1 MLISFKRFISIIY
14 VMMLMMATHG
24 KTALALLFML
34 LSLSIP
40 VRGAR
45 NLTLVKAQPYQNTY
59 NYTDVKLY
67 DDVTKFYF
75 GPYYL
80 MFDRIILPGDVHKGN
95 SIKLYDRETGNL
107 KYNWVGEDVV
117 VPGFNATYYEGFGPS
132 AKKIFSFLFKSA
144 QEDPEGNYY
153 AIIDIYDCI
162 YEVKYEI
169 QVTADPP
176 MANVPFSGGT
186 VNVKLNLTN
195 TGTVDIEELTYMLIL
210 PTTGEVSVGPG
221 SDVIYGHRTGLAVNE
236 TITLNFVL
244 DVEGSTEYKIIPIPF
259 DVAYSDLL
267 EPTTG
272 ISHATYVIQ
281 ITVGTRATARGIPRL
296 TFNMVTTKSTL
307 KPGDTAQIT
316 VNPLNVGNGSAY
328 NVEIYINTTPADLTL
343 TFQNPSAFGTVV
355 GGISKP
361 IRFVWPNGSTAPLR
375 PGQSLAEPIKFIV
388 KVPEYSIVG
397 EKKYRVTVTGYYF
410 DALGNSYTSTSSIEL
425 TVVEPGKAILTIT
438 KTVSASWV
446 GVGGTVR
453 VTIIV
458 TNEGNG
464 VARNVKIEDEY
475 PSSYFNLK
483 TGSITQNVP
492 QLGPG
497 ESINLVYELTA
508 VKVGTVSLGS
518 GRVEYTD
525 EYNVQ
530 HMEYSNE
537 GGLVSIVTPQV
548 KVRVLAAPNQTI
560 PVGEYTKY
568 VIEVKNEGNG
578 PAVDVKLSFKVP
590 KGLDILSLKPDDVQ
604 LSGQRVASLYIQSMS
619 PGEFQR
625 IELEFKPII
634 PGIFNITPIEMSYL
648 SPDGSVKLS
657 IEGNITASFT
667 AVVPYTVRMI
677 LLSTLIIMIVL
688 VGLLVVAL
696 TVGLPV
702 ISKPSAR
709 RRLGF

>member
-1 MLISFKRFISIIY
+1 
-14 VMMLMMATHG
+14 MMIMWTTHG
-24 KTALALLFML
+24 KIVLPLLCILL
-34 LSLSIP
+34 LSLIAP
-40 VRGAR
+40 VGHGILILTRGE
-45 NLTLVKAQPYQNTY
+45 PFQNTY
-59 NYTDVKLY
+59 NYTDVKLF
-67 DDVTKFYF
+67 DEVTKFYF

-80 MFDRIILPGDVHKGN
+80 MYDRIILPGGVDKGN

-107 KYNWVGEDVV
+107 KYNWVGENVV

-144 QEDPEGNYY
+144 HQDAEGNYY

-169 QVTADPP
+169 QITAEPP

-186 VNVKLNLTN
+186 VNVKMNLTN

-210 PTTGEVSVGPG
+210 PTTGEVSVGAG
-221 SDVIYGHRTGLAVNE
+221 SDVIYGHRTNLAVNE
-236 TITLNFVL
+236 SIILNFNL
-244 DVEGSTEYKIIPIPF
+244 EVEASSEYKLIPIPF

-281 ITVGTRATARGIPRL
+281 ITVGTKATARGIPRL
-296 TFNMVTTKSTL
+296 TFNVVTTKSTL
-307 KPGDTAQIT
+307 KPGDTAQVT

-343 TFQNPSAFGTVV
+343 TFQNPSKFGTVV

-361 IRFVWPNGSTAPLR
+361 IRFIWPNGSTAPLR

-388 KVPEYSIVG
+388 RVPEYSIVG
-397 EKKYRVTVTGYYF
+397 EKKYRITITGYYF
-410 DALGNSYTSTSSIEL
+410 DAYGNSYISTSSIEL
-425 TVVEPGKAILTIT
+425 TVVEPGKAVLTIT

-453 VTIIV
+453 VTITV

-464 VARNVKIEDEY
+464 MARNVKIEDEY

-483 TGSITQNVP
+483 TGSVSQNVP
-492 QLGPG
+492 QLSPG
-497 ESINLVYELTA
+497 ESISLVYELTA

-518 GRVEYTD
+518 ARVEYTD
-525 EYNVQ
+525 EYDVQ

-548 KVRVLAAPNQTI
+548 KVRILEAPNQTI

-568 VIEVKNEGNG
+568 VIEVENEGNG
-578 PAVDVKLSFKVP
+578 PAVDVKLSFKIP
-590 KGLDILSLKPDDVQ
+590 KGLDILSLKPNNVQ

-648 SPDGSVKLS
+648 SPDGSIKLS

-702 ISKPSAR
+702 ISRPSAR
-709 RRLGF
+709 RLGF